1 MFIPVTSIPPA
12 NLGRILEELGT
23 TLLEVVCGDVGRVD
37 AIGGIVI
44 HDPLDEPELPRN
56 ALVMGVGLHDPADIA
71 RVVTR
76 LGHHGAAA
84 LVVRAPVVADERL
97 VAAAR
102 ASGVVVLAFARGA
115 SWTHLGGM
123 LRTLTAENGGFHD
136 ADAPASGRA
145 GSGDLFAV
153 ANAIAALLDAPVTI
167 EDRNSR
173 LLAFSSRQEDVDPS
187 RVQTI
192 LGRQVPEHYTRI
204 LEERGV
210 FQAIY
215 RSDRPVF
222 VDSLPVADDSREPA
236 ELPRAAI
243 AVRAGDEILGTIWVV
258 ASEPLDEVRSQ
269 ALHEASKLVAMHMVS
284 QRADADMER
293 RLRAELLATALE
305 SGPGALEATR
315 RLGLEDEPATVLA
328 LTVVDPDT
336 GRSLPAR
343 LATERKRLTDA
354 FAMHLSAVHP
364 RATTAL
370 IGDVAYGILPL
381 PPGRQDRAAGR
392 QRRQDGRLARS
403 GQDAEERASGIAAQ
417 FLARVG
423 SCLRPLI
430 GVGPLAT
437 DSSDLARSRAGADR
451 ALRVLRSGAVAGQ
464 RVARLDDVHVEA
476 LLLELA
482 DLVPRGDLPSGAVA
496 RIVAYDRRCQTSLAE
511 TLRSWLDAFGDV
523 AVASAAMFVHP
534 NTFRYRLRRAAEV
547 GGIDLNDPGA
557 RLSAMIQLRLMS
569 LRPAPDD

>member
-1 MFIPVTSIPPA
+1 MRRAGSGLVLIPVTSLPRA
-12 NLGRILEELGT
+12 SLGRVLEELGT
-23 TLLEVVCGDVGRVD
+23 TLLDVVCGDVERAD
-37 AIGGIVI
+37 DIGGVVI
-44 HDPLDEPELPRN
+44 HDPLDEPELPQN
-56 ALVMGVGLHDPADIA
+56 ALVMGVGLHDCADIA
-71 RVVTR
+71 RVVTH
-76 LGHHGAAA
+76 LGRRGAAA
-84 LVVRAPVVADERL
+84 LVVRAPLAPDERL
-97 VAAAR
+97 LAAAR
-102 ASGVVVLAFARGA
+102 VSGVAVLSFARGA
-115 SWTHLGGM
+115 SWTHLAGM
-123 LRTLTAENGGFHD
+123 LRTLTADSNRYD
-136 ADAPASGRA
+136 TDAPTPGRT

-173 LLAFSSRQEDVDPS
+173 LLAFSSRQEEVDPS

-222 VDSLPVADDSREPA
+222 VDSLPESGDTLQPP

-258 ASEPLDEVRSQ
+258 VPEPLSEERSE
-269 ALHEASKLVAMHMVS
+269 ALYEASKLVAMHMVW

-305 SGPGALEATR
+305 SGPGSREAVR
-315 RLGLEDEPATVLA
+315 RLGLKDEPAVVLA
-328 LTVVDPDT
+328 LTVVDAAT
-336 GRSLPAR
+336 EHRLPAR

-364 RATTAL
+364 RATAAL

-381 PPGRQDRAAGR
+381 LPQNR
-392 QRRQDGRLARS
+392 
-403 GQDAEERASGIAAQ
+403 QDAEERAAWIATE

-423 SCLRPLI
+423 SRLRPLI
-430 GVGPLAT
+430 GVGQFAA
-437 DSSDLARSRAGADR
+437 DSSALARSRSGAER
-451 ALRVLRSGAVAGQ
+451 ALRVLRSGTAGQ
-464 RVARLDDVHVEA
+464 QVARLDDVHVEA

-482 DLVPRGDLPSGAVA
+482 DLVPCGDIPSGAVA
-496 RIVAYDRRCQTSLAE
+496 RIVAYDEMHQANLVE

-547 GGIDLNDPGA
+547 GRIDLSDPNA
-557 RLSAMIQLRLMS
+557 RLSAMLQLRLMS
-569 LRPAPDD
+569 IRSAPDI